1 MNYKEVL
8 RELDEM
14 NVLVLHQLQATNLAE
29 AEEEF
34 LAQPELTRPNL
45 EYGNLDRVLVD
56 RNLSKIKAEGPRFL
70 PVGYDDYE
78 SKLLEEYGNE
88 VFRKNRLLQC
98 VYNYNNLTGDSVADY
113 LVDRMEHGDALY
125 ALNSKLYGEPDRA
138 TFMKLLQAQLQF
150 ILGNFQMQ
158 GLRTTRRGSE
168 AMQAYVRLL
177 ELLTEAGVVVKPFDE
192 YYNAYM
198 NKELL
203 WVKDEIEQKFQ
214 ALLSQKMNVLFRHIP
229 QGSEFYSME
238 ETKALLEKIINE
250 VLPTETNFRVEIVPG
265 KTAISVNQFERIFK
279 LPGERDGYSVADLK
293 NLVLGKMFLARML
306 RSVPFENSDYKVL
319 SVGVPGYLHFEEGL
333 ASCIGQALRG
343 TGSYVGAD
351 HYVNIGLAYF
361 YQLSFRRVMEIRTLL
376 NFLQD
381 CRCLLD
387 DNAACWRTR
396 QHEAF
401 LQTTRCFRGT
411 DTFPC
416 FKDLMIYTGSVK
428 VWRYIA
434 EKIDHPNEL
443 WQDLFLYGK
452 TDSTLE
458 WQKNIARYH
467 ADKVTLEKWQK
478 FWEI

>member
-8 RELDEM
+8 QELDEM
-14 NVLVLHQLQATNLAE
+14 NVPVLHQLQVTNLAE

-34 LAQPELTRPNL
+34 LTHPELTRPNF
-45 EYGNLDRVLVD
+45 EYGNLDRVLAEK
-56 RNLSKIKAEGPRFL
+56 NLSKIKAEGQRFL
-70 PVGYDDYE
+70 PVGYDGYE

-98 VYNYNNLTGDSVADY
+98 VYNYDNWTGDSAADY
-113 LVDRMEHGDALY
+113 LVDCMKYRKDIY
-125 ALNSKLYGEPDRA
+125 VLNRKLYGGPDRA
-138 TFMKLLQAQLQF
+138 TFTKLLQAQLQF

-158 GLRTTRRGSE
+158 GLRTTRRGLG

-177 ELLTEAGVVVKPFDE
+177 ELLTGAGVQVKPFDE
-192 YYNAYM
+192 YYDAHI
-198 NKELL
+198 NKELI

-214 ALLSQKMNVLFRHIP
+214 ALLSQKMDVLFRHIP
-229 QGSEFYSME
+229 QGREFYSMT
-238 ETKALLEKIINE
+238 ETKTLLETIINE
-250 VLPTETNFRVEIVPG
+250 VLPTKTNFRVEIVPG
-265 KTAISVNQFERIFK
+265 KTAIGVDQFERIFK
-279 LPGERDGYSVADLK
+279 LPGRRDGYSVADLK
-293 NLVLGKMFLARML
+293 NLVLGKMFLVRML

-333 ASCIGQALRG
+333 VSCIGQALRG
-343 TGSYVGAD
+343 TGSYAGAD

-381 CRCLLD
+381 CRCLWG
-387 DNAACWRTR
+387 DNAACWRIH

-411 DTFPC
+411 GAVPC
-416 FKDLMIYTGSVK
+416 FKDLMIYAGSVK

-434 EKIDHPNEL
+434 EKIDHPDEL
-443 WQDLFLYGK
+443 CRDLFLSGK
-452 TDSTLE
+452 TDATLE

-467 ADKVTLEKWQK
+467 ADKVTLEKWQR